1 MNEITEFE
9 RFHPRAVKLLRK
21 RKPFIVVA
29 CDEPYFMGTYSLI
42 RSHEMAKGSWSEVDE
57 RIYRDA
63 QLRIGADEAGQDL
76 TCTCDKVKFYPWENV
91 TDEACPI
98 HGVKS

>member
-1 MNEITEFE
+1 MITAFNTFSETKLYIPCPNCRTPYEIGLPAF
-9 RFHPRAVKLLRK
+9 
-21 RKPFIVVA
+21 VVA
-29 CDEPYFMGTYSLI
+29 INQESLHQCVDCKETFMLELRCLT
-42 RSHEMAKGSWSEVDE
+42 
-57 RIYRDA
+57 RDA
-63 QLRIGADEAGQDL
+63 QLQNGADDAGQDL